1 MSARRTPR
9 SLRVQVAAVLVAV
22 LTIGMIVAGT
32 TVTLVLRGALVSRLD
47 ETLTGFAE
55 NIADRPMPITP
66 PPVAP
71 TNRGPSMVSLATISA
86 NGIVTSVDA
95 TLAGAQLPEGGTII
109 AGEPF
114 SFEATGGQWRGVLI
128 PRTSSGDYALVAA
141 SLYDV
146 NFTVD
151 GLIRVQVIVGAIVV
165 VIGGFLGFVLVTRRM
180 RPLAH
185 MTEVTDEIA
194 AGNLERRVT
203 DSPGSAEVAHL
214 STSFNSMVDA
224 LSEALD
230 SSRLREEQMRR
241 FVGDAGHELRT
252 PLTSI
257 RGFAELA
264 TSGQGDSTMA
274 LERIESESARMGILV
289 DDLLTLARMDAE
301 RPVTDSQVDL
311 AALLTERLAHF
322 STLHVDYPVSAE
334 IPEMAVIVRGEQ
346 LRLAQIIDNLLT
358 NITIHTPRGTAVE
371 VELMVNDSS
380 AILSV
385 RDLGPGMAKEV
396 ADRVFERFYRG
407 DDSRART
414 TGGTGL
420 GLSIVDVLVRAH
432 GGSISV
438 ETARG
443 EGSTFFV
450 ELPIAL
456 KLD

>member
-1 MSARRTPR
+1 
-9 SLRVQVAAVLVAV
+9 
-22 LTIGMIVAGT
+22 
-32 TVTLVLRGALVSRLD
+32 
-47 ETLTGFAE
+47 
-55 NIADRPMPITP
+55 
-66 PPVAP
+66 
-71 TNRGPSMVSLATISA
+71 
-86 NGIVTSVDA
+86 
-95 TLAGAQLPEGGTII
+95 
-109 AGEPF
+109 
-114 SFEATGGQWRGVLI
+114 
-128 PRTSSGDYALVAA
+128 
-141 SLYDV
+141 
-146 NFTVD
+146 
-151 GLIRVQVIVGAIVV
+151 
-165 VIGGFLGFVLVTRRM
+165 
-180 RPLAH
+180 
-185 MTEVTDEIA
+185 
-194 AGNLERRVT
+194 
-203 DSPGSAEVAHL
+203 
-214 STSFNSMVDA
+214 MVDA